1 MNAALLTRKMLL
13 WLPPVLVAVMIYF
26 LSTDIGSSSS
36 TRTHLFRVLS
46 YFWPSVADFSPASQ
60 RIIET
65 VVRKAAHV
73 TVYTLFSTTLFG
85 SFYSSGFNFR
95 KSLAFT
101 LFIVVLFALSD
112 EYHQGFVK
120 SRTSS
125 LRDVGFDLAGGF
137 LGALAVSYG
146 ALLERLRQ
154 GTLHLSRRGAT
165 GRE

>member
-1 MNAALLTRKMLL
+1 MNSSLFFRRLVL
-13 WLPPVLVAVMIYF
+13 WLPPVLVAVMIYL
-26 LSTDIGSSSS
+26 LSTDIGSSTA
-36 TRTHLFRVLS
+36 TRTPLFRVLS
-46 YFWPSVADFSPASQ
+46 FFWPGITDLSSSSQ
-60 RIIET
+60 RLIET

-73 TVYTLFSTTLFG
+73 TVYTLFSTALFG

-95 KSLAFT
+95 KSLAGT
-101 LFIVVLFALSD
+101 LLVVVVFALGD

-120 SRTSS
+120 TRTSS

-154 GTLHLSRRGAT
+154 GTLRLSGKR
-165 GRE
+165 